1 MLCAM
6 QKLSPQEYLPLL
18 RLALE
23 EDIGSG
29 DATSIATVPF
39 EIEARAM
46 MVARQ
51 PMTVCG
57 LPIAQQVFKE
67 VDPTITVVPCV
78 ADGRQVQAG
87 EELLHI
93 VGPARSILTGERTA
107 LNFVQRLSGVATQT
121 ARYVQA
127 IAGTD
132 TQILDTRKTT
142 PGWRKLEKY
151 AVACGGGTNHRTG
164 LYDLILIKDNHL
176 AALRQQTERAIIA
189 AVMRS
194 REAFPTLRVEVE
206 ADTLDDVVE
215 AVEAGADIILLDN
228 MPPEVI
234 REALRLI
241 AGRAETEASGGI
253 TLQTIRAVAETGVDY
268 ISVGALTHSA
278 ISVDVALD
286 FVSAPASVVRH

>member
-1 MLCAM
+1 ML
-6 QKLSPQEYLPLL
+6 KLTPEDFLPLL
-18 RLALE
+18 RMALE
-23 EDIGSG
+23 EDIGPG
-29 DATSIATVPF
+29 DATSLATVPF
-39 EIEARAM
+39 ELEARAM

-51 PMTVCG
+51 SMTVCG
-57 LPIAQQVFKE
+57 LTVAQQVFHE
-67 VDPTITVVPCV
+67 IDPNVTVVSCV
-78 ADGRQVQAG
+78 MDGRTVTAG

-93 VGPARSILTGERTA
+93 VGPARSILTAERTA

-127 IAGTD
+127 IAGTKAKV
-132 TQILDTRKTT
+132 LDTRKTT

-151 AVACGGGTNHRTG
+151 AVSCGGGANHRVG

-176 AALRQQTERAIIA
+176 AALRQQTDRAIMA
-189 AVMRS
+189 AVERS
-194 REAFPTLRVEVE
+194 REAFPNLKIEVE
-206 ADTLDDVVE
+206 ADTLEDVSE
-215 AVEAGADIILLDN
+215 AVESGADIILLDN
-228 MPPEVI
+228 MPPDVL
-234 REALRLI
+234 RQALKLI
-241 AGRAETEASGGI
+241 DGRAKSEASGGI